1 MKKIISLV
9 MASVLC
15 MAFTLTG
22 CGKPSKEANYKILDQ
37 AFATEEYAVGF
48 RKSDVALCKAVEE
61 ALVQLKDNGKI
72 SEIDKTWFGA
82 DVSTI
87 NKANVTTLDASDN
100 SLQKIKQRGTFVL
113 GLDDSFPPMGYNDN
127 GEIKGYDIDL
137 ARAVCDILGVKL
149 VLQPIAW
156 SAKENELNSGNIDC
170 IWNGLSVSD
179 DRKEAMCMSFAY
191 MNNKQVVVTLD
202 NSGIETPAD
211 LKGKTLVVQ
220 GGSTAVDALEENAD
234 IKASLTG
241 GDAIQV
247 DNNVLALFDLKN
259 GGSNAVLMDEVVA
272 RYYITNPDK
281 APAAE

>member
-1 MKKIISLV
+1 MKRIISLV
-9 MASVLC
+9 MTLVLC
-15 MAFTLTG
+15 MAFILTG
-22 CGKPSKEANYKILDQ
+22 CGKSSEKANYKILDE

-61 ALVQLKDNGKI
+61 ALCELKQNGKI

-87 NKANVTTLDASDN
+87 DNAKIITLASSDS
-100 SLQKIKQRGTFVL
+100 SLEKLKQKGTFIL

-137 ARAVCDILGVKL
+137 AKAVCEILGVEL
-149 VLQPIAW
+149 VLQPISW
-156 SAKENELNSGNIDC
+156 TAKENELNSGSIDC
-170 IWNGLSVSD
+170 IWNGLSVND
-179 DRKEAMCMSFAY
+179 ERKEAMCMSLPY
-191 MNNKQVVVTLD
+191 MNNRQVVVTLD
-202 NSGIETPAD
+202 NSGIKTPAN
-211 LKGKTLVVQ
+211 LAGKKLVVQ
-220 GGSTAVDALEENAD
+220 GGSTAVNALEANAD
-234 IKASLTG
+234 IKATLKG

-259 GGSNAVLMDEVVA
+259 GGSDAVLMDEVVA

-281 APAAE
+281 AEAAE